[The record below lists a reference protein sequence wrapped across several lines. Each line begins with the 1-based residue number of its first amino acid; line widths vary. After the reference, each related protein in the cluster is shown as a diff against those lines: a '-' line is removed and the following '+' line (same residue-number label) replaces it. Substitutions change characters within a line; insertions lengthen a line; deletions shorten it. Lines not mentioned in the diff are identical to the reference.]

1 MSSPAGTTMKSY
13 HVNMKPVGM
22 KWKNRLKPIV
32 IILTIGLL
40 LIMLFPFFVM
50 ITMMLRTSQ
59 EVYVTPP
66 RWIPQAPTLQNF
78 ILVWSQYLLA
88 GYFRS
93 SAIIAI
99 GASALNMLL
108 SIPAAYAIARL
119 RFRGRQVSLYLF
131 LVVQMFSPV
140 VVVIPLFKTFASLG
154 LLDSYTGL
162 IVLNAV
168 FTMAFSI
175 WLLSGYF
182 KGIPKE
188 IEEAA
193 FIDGATR
200 FQTVTKVIL
209 PISAPGLVTTFI
221 YTFIAAWNEFL
232 FALSFIQ
239 NQTKMPLTLGLYRF
253 VGRWSSQWE
262 LLTTAAFLAIIPV
275 LILFYAIQQRLV
287 GGLTGGAV
295 KG

>member
-1 MSSPAGTTMKSY
+1 M
-13 HVNMKPVGM
+13 MKPKVS
-22 KWKNRLKPIV
+22 KWRNKGKPFV
-32 IILTIGLL
+32 IILTIALL
-40 LIMLFPFFVM
+40 LVMLFPFFVM

-59 EVYVTPP
+59 EVYITPP
-66 RWIPQAPTLQNF
+66 RWIPHVITFNNF
-78 ILVWSQYLLA
+78 FLVWSQYLLA
-88 GYFRS
+88 GYFKS

-119 RFRGRQVSLYLF
+119 RFKGQQVALYLF

-140 VVVIPLFKTFASLG
+140 VVVISLFKTFAALH
-154 LLDSYTGL
+154 LLDSYFGL
-162 IVLNAV
+162 IIINAV
-168 FTMAFSI
+168 FSMAFSI

-182 KGIPKE
+182 KSIPIQ

-193 FIDGATR
+193 FIDGASR
-200 FQTVTKVIL
+200 WQTVTQIIL
-209 PISAPGLVTTFI
+209 PISAPGLVTTTI

-275 LILFYAIQQRLV
+275 LVLFYVIQQRLV

>member
-1 MSSPAGTTMKSY
+1 MTM
-13 HVNMKPVGM
+13 
-22 KWKNRLKPIV
+22 RLKTSKWRNRGKPLV
-32 IILTIGLL
+32 ILLTVAFLL
-40 LIMLFPFFVM
+40 VMLFPFFVM
-50 ITMMLRTSQ
+50 MTMMLRTSQ

-66 RWIPQAPTLQNF
+66 RWIPHSPTFRNF
-78 ILVWSQYLLA
+78 TLVWSQYLLA

-99 GASALNMLL
+99 GASVLNMLL

-119 RFRGRQVSLYLF
+119 RFRGRQLALYLF

-140 VVVIPLFKTFASLG
+140 VVVISLFKTFAKLN
-154 LLDSYTGL
+154 LLDSYSGL
-162 IVLNAV
+162 IIINAV
-168 FTMAFSI
+168 FSMAFSI

-182 KGIPKE
+182 KSIPIE

-200 FQTVTKVIL
+200 WQTVIKIIL
-209 PISAPGLVTTFI
+209 PIAAPGLVTTTI

-275 LILFYAIQQRLV
+275 LVLFYIIQQRLV

>member
-1 MSSPAGTTMKSY
+1 MTMKPARSKWR
-13 HVNMKPVGM
+13 NKGKPLV
-22 KWKNRLKPIV
+22 
-32 IILTIGLL
+32 LL
-40 LIMLFPFFVM
+40 LTLAFLLVMLFPFFVM
-50 ITMMLRTSQ
+50 ITMMIRSSQ

-66 RWIPQAPTLQNF
+66 RWIPHAPTLRNF
-78 ILVWSQYLLA
+78 TLVWSQYLLA
-88 GYFRS
+88 GYFKS

-119 RFRGRQVSLYLF
+119 RFKGRQVALYLF

-140 VVVIPLFKTFASLG
+140 VVVISLFKTFARLN
-154 LLDSYTGL
+154 LLDSYIGL
-162 IVLNAV
+162 VIINAV
-168 FTMAFSI
+168 FSMAFSI

-182 KGIPKE
+182 KSIPVE

-200 FQTVTKVIL
+200 WQTVIQVIL
-209 PISAPGLVTTFI
+209 PIAAPGLVTTTI

-275 LILFYAIQQRLV
+275 LVLFYVIQQRLV

>member
-1 MSSPAGTTMKSY
+1 MSSSVGNPGTVYRASK
-13 HVNMKPVGM
+13 KPVAV
-22 KWKNRLKPIV
+22 KWKNKYKPLV
-32 IILTIGLL
+32 ILMTLALL
-40 LIMLFPFFVM
+40 FIMLFPFFVM

-59 EVYVTPP
+59 EVYITPP
-66 RWIPQAPTLQNF
+66 RWIPRAPTLKNF
-78 ILVWSQYLLA
+78 VLVWSQYLLA
-88 GYFRS
+88 GYFKS

-140 VVVIPLFKTFASLG
+140 VVVIPLFKTFARIN
-154 LLDSYTGL
+154 LLDSYIGL

-168 FTMAFSI
+168 FAMAFSI

-182 KGIPKE
+182 KSIPKE

-200 FQTVTKVIL
+200 FQTVIKVIL

-275 LILFYAIQQRLV
+275 LVLFYAIQQRLV

>member
-1 MSSPAGTTMKSY
+1 MM
-13 HVNMKPVGM
+13 MKPKTM
-22 KWKNRLKPIV
+22 KWKNRGKPLV
-32 IILTIGLL
+32 IILTVGLL
-40 LIMLFPFFVM
+40 LVMLFPFFVM
-50 ITMMLRTSQ
+50 ITTMLRSGQ
-59 EVYVTPP
+59 EVYVSPP
-66 RWIPQAPTLQNF
+66 RWIPQALTLRNF
-78 ILVWSQYLLA
+78 VVVWTQYLLA
-88 GYFRS
+88 GYFKS
-93 SAIIAI
+93 SAIIAV
-99 GASALNMLL
+99 GATALNLLL

-119 RFRGRQVSLYLF
+119 RFKGRQLALYLF

-140 VVVIPLFKTFASLG
+140 VVVISLFKTFSKLG
-154 LLDSYTGL
+154 LLDSYLGL
-162 IVLNAV
+162 IVINAV
-168 FTMAFSI
+168 FSMAFSI

-182 KGIPKE
+182 KSIPIE

-200 FQTVTKVIL
+200 RQTVLRIIL
-209 PISAPGLVTTFI
+209 PIAAPGLVTTSI

-239 NQTKMPLTLGLYRF
+239 SQTRMPLTLGLYRF

-275 LILFYAIQQRLV
+275 LVLFYVIQQRLV
-287 GGLTGGAV
+287 AGLAGGAV

>member
-1 MSSPAGTTMKSY
+1 MKQRKPKWMSRGRPFF
-13 HVNMKPVGM
+13 V
-22 KWKNRLKPIV
+22 L
-32 IILTIGLL
+32 LTVLL
-40 LIMLFPFFVM
+40 LFVMLFPFFVM
-50 ITMMLRTSQ
+50 ITTMIRSSQ
-59 EVYVTPP
+59 EVYIAPP
-66 RWIPQAPTLQNF
+66 RWIPREPTLKNF
-78 ILVWSQYLLA
+78 VLVWTQYLLA
-88 GYFRS
+88 GYFKS

-99 GASALNMLL
+99 GSTALNLLL

-119 RFRGRQVSLYLF
+119 RFKGRQVALYLF

-140 VVVIPLFKTFASLG
+140 VVVISLFKTFARIG
-154 LLDSYTGL
+154 MLDSYGGL
-162 IVLNAV
+162 IIINAV
-168 FTMAFSI
+168 FSMAFSI

-182 KGIPKE
+182 KSIPVE

-200 FQTVTKVIL
+200 RQTVMKIIL
-209 PISAPGLVTTFI
+209 PIAAPGLVTTSI

-239 NQTKMPLTLGLYRF
+239 SQEKMPLTLGLYRF

-262 LLTTAAFLAIIPV
+262 LLTTAAFLAVIPV
-275 LILFYAIQQRLV
+275 LVLFYVIQKRLV
-287 GGLTGGAV
+287 AGLAGGAV

>member
-1 MSSPAGTTMKSY
+1 MM
-13 HVNMKPVGM
+13 MKPKTM
-22 KWKNRLKPIV
+22 KWKNRGKPLV
-32 IILTIGLL
+32 IILTVGLL
-40 LIMLFPFFVM
+40 LVMLFPFFVM
-50 ITMMLRTSQ
+50 ITTMLRSGQ
-59 EVYVTPP
+59 EVYVSPP
-66 RWIPQAPTLQNF
+66 RWIPQALTLRNF
-78 ILVWSQYLLA
+78 VVVWTQYLLA
-88 GYFRS
+88 GYFKS
-93 SAIIAI
+93 SAIIAV
-99 GASALNMLL
+99 GATALNLLL

-119 RFRGRQVSLYLF
+119 RFKGRQLALYLF

-140 VVVIPLFKTFASLG
+140 VVVISLFKTFSKLG
-154 LLDSYTGL
+154 LLDSYLGL
-162 IVLNAV
+162 IVINAV
-168 FTMAFSI
+168 FSMAFSI

-182 KGIPKE
+182 KSIPIE

-200 FQTVTKVIL
+200 RQTVLRIIL
-209 PISAPGLVTTFI
+209 PIAAPGLVTTSI

-239 NQTKMPLTLGLYRF
+239 SQTKMPLTLGLYRF

-275 LILFYAIQQRLV
+275 LVLFYVIQQRLV
-287 GGLTGGAV
+287 AGLAGGAV

>member
-1 MSSPAGTTMKSY
+1 M
-13 HVNMKPVGM
+13 MKPRIS
-22 KWKNRLKPIV
+22 KWRNRGKPFVIV
-32 IILTIGLL
+32 LTVLLL

-50 ITMMLRTSQ
+50 ITTMLRTSK
-59 EVYVTPP
+59 EVYISPP
-66 RWIPQAPTLQNF
+66 RWIPHTITFNNF
-78 ILVWSQYLLA
+78 FLVWSQYLLA
-88 GYFRS
+88 GYFKS

-119 RFRGRQVSLYLF
+119 RFRGQQVALYLF

-140 VVVIPLFKTFASLG
+140 VVVISLFKTFSALN
-154 LLDSYTGL
+154 LLDSYFGL
-162 IVLNAV
+162 IIINAV
-168 FTMAFSI
+168 FSMAFSI

-182 KGIPKE
+182 KSIPVQ

-200 FQTVTKVIL
+200 WQTVTQIIL
-209 PISAPGLVTTFI
+209 PISSPGLVTTTI

-239 NQTKMPLTLGLYRF
+239 KQDKMPLTLGLYRF

-262 LLTTAAFLAIIPV
+262 LLTASAFLAIIPV
-275 LILFYAIQQRLV
+275 LVLFYIIQQRLI

>member
-1 MSSPAGTTMKSY
+1 
-13 HVNMKPVGM
+13 
-22 KWKNRLKPIV
+22 
-32 IILTIGLL
+32 
-40 LIMLFPFFVM
+40 
-50 ITMMLRTSQ
+50 
-59 EVYVTPP
+59 
-66 RWIPQAPTLQNF
+66 
-78 ILVWSQYLLA
+78 VWSQYLLA
-88 GYFRS
+88 GYFKS

-99 GASALNMLL
+99 GSSALNMLL

-119 RFRGRQVSLYLF
+119 RFKGQQVALYLF

-140 VVVIPLFKTFASLG
+140 VVVISLFKTFSALN
-154 LLDSYTGL
+154 LLDSYIGL
-162 IVLNAV
+162 IIINAV
-168 FTMAFSI
+168 FSMAFSI

-182 KGIPKE
+182 KSIPVQ

-200 FQTVTKVIL
+200 WQTVTRIIL
-209 PISAPGLVTTFI
+209 PISSPGLVTTTI

-239 NQTKMPLTLGLYRF
+239 KQERMPLTLGLYRF

-262 LLTTAAFLAIIPV
+262 LLTTSAFLAIIPV
-275 LILFYAIQQRLV
+275 LVLFYIIQQRLI

>member
-1 MSSPAGTTMKSY
+1 MR
-13 HVNMKPVGM
+13 KPKPM
-22 KWKNRLKPIV
+22 KWKNRGKPAV
-32 IILTIGLL
+32 IILTVGLL
-40 LIMLFPFFVM
+40 LVMFFPFFVM
-50 ITMMLRTSQ
+50 ITTMLRSSQ
-59 EVYVTPP
+59 EVYVSPP
-66 RWIPQAPTLQNF
+66 RWIPHAVTLKNF
-78 ILVWSQYLLA
+78 VIVWTQYLLA
-88 GYFRS
+88 GYFKS
-93 SAIIAI
+93 STIIAV
-99 GASALNMLL
+99 GATALNLLL

-119 RFRGRQVSLYLF
+119 RFKGRQLALYLF

-140 VVVIPLFKTFASLG
+140 VVVISLFKTFSKLG
-154 LLDSYTGL
+154 LLDSYLGL
-162 IVLNAV
+162 IVINAV
-168 FTMAFSI
+168 FSMAFSI

-182 KGIPKE
+182 KSIPIE

-200 FQTVTKVIL
+200 RQTVLRIIL
-209 PISAPGLVTTFI
+209 PIAAPGLVTTSI

-239 NQTKMPLTLGLYRF
+239 TQTKMPLTLGLYRF

-275 LILFYAIQQRLV
+275 LVLFYVIQQRLV
-287 GGLTGGAV
+287 AGLSGGAV